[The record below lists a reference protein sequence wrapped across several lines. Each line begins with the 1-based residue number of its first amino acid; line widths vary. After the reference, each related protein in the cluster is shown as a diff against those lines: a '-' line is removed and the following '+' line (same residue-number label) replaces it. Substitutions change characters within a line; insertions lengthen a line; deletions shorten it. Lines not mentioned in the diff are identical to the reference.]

1 MSDLSLIASVL
12 KKHQYVMNH
21 AVGEG
26 AFAHCYLVYSEQYK
40 CEFVAKILKSPE
52 DGDEDR
58 YVQMFQY
65 ETSICE
71 KVFHRNLLRCYDYF
85 REGLIFVI
93 IMEYCE
99 KGSIS
104 ELMKNDKN
112 LVKDKILIYS
122 HQIISALEALHSNN
136 IVHFDIKPQNILIDQ
151 YGKAK
156 LADFGLSRFINEGS
170 HSRAKRGTTCYMA
183 PEMMNA
189 DNYDPY
195 KTDIWSLGVTIF
207 QMAGAEVPTNCK
219 TIKDIRQAIVEDAIN
234 MGFIGK
240 LIIKCL
246 AVNPAE
252 RPTATELR
260 LMVENEI
267 KSKNELKHFKG
278 KKGSGSIIQIRPK
291 IVTPSVRPPNRKI
304 DVRSTLATLTAR
316 LTV

>member
-1 MSDLSLIASVL
+1 MSDLNLICSVL
-12 KKHQYVMNH
+12 KKHHYVLNH

-40 CEFVAKILKSPE
+40 CDFVAKILKSPAQGE
-52 DGDEDR
+52 EER

-65 ETSICE
+65 ETSVCE
-71 KVFHRNLLRCYDYF
+71 KVFHKNLLRVYDYF
-85 REGLIFVI
+85 KEDLIFVI

-99 KGSIS
+99 KGAIS
-104 ELMKNDKN
+104 ELIKNDKN
-112 LVKDKILIYS
+112 SVKEKILFYS
-122 HQIISALEALHSNN
+122 HQIISALEALHLNN

-156 LADFGLSRFINEGS
+156 LADFGLSRFINDGTQ
-170 HSRAKRGTTCYMA
+170 SRAKRGTTCYMA
-183 PEMMNA
+183 PEVMNG

-195 KTDIWSLGVTIF
+195 KTDIWSLGVTLF

-260 LMVENEI
+260 LMIENEI
-267 KSKNELKHFKG
+267 KNNQQLKNFKG
-278 KKGSGSIIQIRPK
+278 RKGSGSIIQIRPK
-291 IVTPSVRPPNRKI
+291 IFTPSIRPPNRKI
-304 DVRSTLATLTAR
+304 DFRSTLATLSAR
-316 LTV
+316 LPV